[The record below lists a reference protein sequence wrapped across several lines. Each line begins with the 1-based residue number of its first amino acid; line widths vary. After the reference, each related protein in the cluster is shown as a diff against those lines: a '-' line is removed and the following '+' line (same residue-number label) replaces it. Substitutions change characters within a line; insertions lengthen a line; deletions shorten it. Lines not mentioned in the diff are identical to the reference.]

1 MDSSYGSHLTNLND
15 DHFTIMKVIALSQ
28 FIPMFWLENNLYY
41 TDIITSLKRQG
52 ARDLA
57 NEPVTGAGLLFSFD
71 NNNSS
76 TTVRIV
82 RQRITFAGI
91 IVSRLIYCLKITILH
106 AHLPTDL

>member
-1 MDSSYGSHLTNLND
+1 MR
-15 DHFTIMKVIALSQ
+15 IKIIALSQ

-41 TDIITSLKRQG
+41 TDIITPLKRQG

-76 TTVRIV
+76 TTVR
-82 RQRITFAGI
+82 QRITYAGI

-106 AHLPTDL
+106 AHLPMDL